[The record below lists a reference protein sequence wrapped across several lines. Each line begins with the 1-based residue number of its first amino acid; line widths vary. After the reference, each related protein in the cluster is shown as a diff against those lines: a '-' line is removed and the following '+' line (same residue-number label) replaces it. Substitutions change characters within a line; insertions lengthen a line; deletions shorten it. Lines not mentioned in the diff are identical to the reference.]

1 MLNFTQRIVT
11 KTFSFMNDDNYN
23 LLMHLTAG
31 VGNASF
37 LNSLLNKP
45 GLRENVTLGISL
57 LQVAIINGNIPVI
70 ILLLKNPLIL
80 EKLKTDDKVARGLL
94 IEAIHQD
101 QGGMAAVSILI
112 EAIGKDQYDA
122 SFYRNIILR
131 AAHRSINPVGIIDRL
146 SAFFIRSIKGETYQD
161 LKYINRLLD
170 IDVILQDVEWY
181 QSNSE
186 WPRLSA
192 HFHKK
197 ITDGKK
203 IAVEVARSAYSDL
216 NISEENDF
224 PNDMS
229 SEYATRYAMGILAQL
244 KGSSDTSNQIINK
257 ILNYLPTI
265 RRETIPHEAQLLVA
279 GRKALIAPAVEE
291 AAPTL
296 IVKRKA
302 DSENKGNEAKRQK
315 LDKDNDLAVDDQDE
329 VIDHKRKAKSQ
340 GGICKRIRQ

>member
-1 MLNFTQRIVT
+1 MLNFTQKIVT
-11 KTFSFMNDDNYN
+11 KTFSFMNDDNYD
-23 LLMHLTAG
+23 LLMNLTAG
-31 VGNASF
+31 IGNASF
-37 LNSLLNKP
+37 LNCLLNKP
-45 GLRENVTLGISL
+45 GLRENVRLGISL

-80 EKLKTDDKVARGLL
+80 EKLKTDDKEASEVLMD
-94 IEAIHQD
+94 AIHHEE
-101 QGGMAAVSILI
+101 GAALSILI

-122 SFYRNIILR
+122 SFYRKLILR

-244 KGSSDTSNQIINK
+244 RSGSDTTNEIINK

-315 LDKDNDLAVDDQDE
+315 LDKENDLAVDDQDE